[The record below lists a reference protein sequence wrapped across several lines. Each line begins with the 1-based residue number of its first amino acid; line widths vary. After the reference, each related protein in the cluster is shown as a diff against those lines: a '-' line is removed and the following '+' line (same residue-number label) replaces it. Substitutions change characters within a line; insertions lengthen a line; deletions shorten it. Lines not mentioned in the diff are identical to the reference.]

1 MLNGYGYARVI
12 HEVQEHMFHLA
23 LSTIIFEDIQI
34 DDHIDDFLKGY
45 IKDIMKQTFSY
56 EEVEESTRI
65 LQLLLEQFNDKL
77 NEL

>member
-1 MLNGYGYARVI
+1 
-12 HEVQEHMFHLA
+12 MFHLA